1 MKQSDSHHPPVTP
14 HAPAADPVATAR
26 PGEPV
31 PLMNIANILTIS
43 RIILVPIFVW
53 VLWDPTVTRRW
64 LALAIFAL
72 AALTDKL
79 DGHLARSR
87 NLITDFG
94 KLADSIA
101 DKALVISA
109 LLMLSW
115 HGWMWWWVT
124 ALFIARE
131 LGITLMRMVLAKYEV
146 MAAGRG
152 GKLKMVLQ
160 VVFICGYLIPWN
172 SFLPTNIA
180 TVFMVTT
187 QVVMWAALALS
198 LGSAGE
204 YLRDGYRIAKRT
216 RADDTG
222 SAAHS

>member
-1 MKQSDSHHPPVTP
+1 MKQSDP
-14 HAPAADPVATAR
+14 HSDSDPSQHR
-26 PGEPV
+26 PV
-31 PLMNIANILTIS
+31 PTQAATGKVPLVNIANVLTVS
-43 RIILVPIFVW
+43 RIFLVPIFVW
-53 VLWDPTVTRRW
+53 VLWEPTVTRRW
-64 LALAIFAL
+64 LAYAVFFL

-101 DKALVISA
+101 DKALVIAA
-109 LLMLSW
+109 LLMCSW

-131 LGITLMRMVLAKYEV
+131 VAITLMRMYLAKYEV

-160 VVFICGYLIPWN
+160 VLFICGYIIPWAA
-172 SFLPTNIA
+172 FLPSPLA
-180 TVFMVTT
+180 TFMEVATI
-187 QVVMWAALALS
+187 VIMWAGLALS
-198 LGSAGE
+198 LGSAAE
-204 YLRDGYRIAKRT
+204 YARDGWRIARRSRT
-216 RADDTG
+216 R
-222 SAAHS
+222 